1 MLCGGR
7 CRIGV
12 ESGGGPMIRI
22 NLLSAGP
29 KTRKAKPQY
38 DVRAQALL
46 GVGVLLITVAGCWWY
61 SSALDS
67 EIETLQEEKQTKETQ
82 IAQLKEQVKQV
93 QDFEQKKKLLEDKN
107 RIIDQL
113 EQSRTGPVK
122 VLDHVSQSIEPLK
135 LWLTKLG
142 MTADSIELEGRAL
155 TNDDV
160 VEFANNLRRTEYFT
174 GINLQE
180 SKAAVENK
188 INVYQFRLVFRLKG

>member
-1 MLCGGR
+1 
-7 CRIGV
+7 
-12 ESGGGPMIRI
+12 MIRI
-22 NLLSAGP
+22 NLLSVGP
-29 KTRKAKPQY
+29 KKKNAKPQY

-46 GVGVLLITVAGCWWY
+46 GVGVLVITVAGCWWY
-61 SSALDS
+61 SVALDS
-67 EIETLQEEKQTKETQ
+67 EIETLQQDKQTKETQ
-82 IAQLKEQVKQV
+82 IVQLKEQVKQV

-113 EQSRTGPVK
+113 EQSRNGPVK

-135 LWLTKLG
+135 LWLTRLG
-142 MTADSIELEGRAL
+142 MAADSIELEGKAL

-188 INVYQFRLVFRLKG
+188 VNVYQFRLVFRLKG

>member
-1 MLCGGR
+1 
-7 CRIGV
+7 
-12 ESGGGPMIRI
+12 MIRI
-22 NLLSAGP
+22 NLLSTGP
-29 KTRKAKPQY
+29 KAKRATPQY

-46 GVGVLLITVAGCWWY
+46 GVGVVAITIAGCWWY
-61 SSALDS
+61 SAALDS
-67 EIETLQEEKQTKETQ
+67 EIEALQEQKQTKETQ
-82 IAQLKEQVKQV
+82 IVQLKEQVKQV

-113 EQSRTGPVK
+113 EKSRTGPVK

-135 LWLTKLG
+135 LWLTRLG
-142 MTADSIELEGRAL
+142 MTADSIELEGKAL

-180 SKAAVENK
+180 SRAVVENK
-188 INVYQFRLVFRLKG
+188 VNVYQFRLAFRLKG

>member
-1 MLCGGR
+1 
-7 CRIGV
+7 
-12 ESGGGPMIRI
+12 MIRI
-22 NLLSAGP
+22 NLLSTGP
-29 KTRKAKPQY
+29 KAKRATPQY

-46 GVGVLLITVAGCWWY
+46 GVGVVAITIAGCWWY
-61 SSALDS
+61 SAALDS
-67 EIETLQEEKQTKETQ
+67 EIEALQEQKQTKETQ
-82 IAQLKEQVKQV
+82 IVQLREQVKQV

-113 EQSRTGPVK
+113 EKSRTGPVK

-135 LWLTKLG
+135 LWLTRLG
-142 MTADSIELEGRAL
+142 MTADSIELEGKAL

-180 SKAAVENK
+180 SRAVVENK
-188 INVYQFRLVFRLKG
+188 VNVYQFRLAFRLKG

>member
-1 MLCGGR
+1 
-7 CRIGV
+7 
-12 ESGGGPMIRI
+12 MIRI
-22 NLLSAGP
+22 NLLSTGQ

-46 GVGVLLITVAGCWWY
+46 GVGVLVITVAGCWWY
-61 SSALDS
+61 SAALDS
-67 EIETLQEEKQTKETQ
+67 EIETLQEEKQNKERQ
-82 IAQLKEQVKQV
+82 IVQLKEQVKQV
-93 QDFEQKKKLLEDKN
+93 IDFEQKKKLLEDKN

-142 MTADSIELEGRAL
+142 MTADLIEIEGKAL

-188 INVYQFRLVFRLKG
+188 VNLYQFRLVFRLKG